1 MVYYSN
7 KVGGKYLDEN
17 EMQKKLKLNLKLS
30 MTFAVA
36 HRPWLPCCCSNEQVC
51 EKQMSVF
58 TLL

>member
-36 HRPWLPCCCSNEQVC
+36 LRAWLPCW
-51 EKQMSVF
+51 
-58 TLL
+58 